1 MKINYSTVSRALIAL
16 LFVVAGVQK
25 ILSFSDPIKG
35 SVAFIGSLG
44 VPMPVIATILVII
57 IEVVVALMF
66 VFCRKSLC
74 MSGSVLIAFTIL
86 ATLLVHRDFAVGQH
100 MTMALKNIA
109 IIGGIMLAMTGCGCG
124 KCPMGKQCE
133 KCGNK

>member
-25 ILSFSDPIKG
+25 IMQFSG
-35 SVAFIGSLG
+35 TSGFIGSLG
-44 VPMPVIATILVII
+44 VPMPVIATALVII